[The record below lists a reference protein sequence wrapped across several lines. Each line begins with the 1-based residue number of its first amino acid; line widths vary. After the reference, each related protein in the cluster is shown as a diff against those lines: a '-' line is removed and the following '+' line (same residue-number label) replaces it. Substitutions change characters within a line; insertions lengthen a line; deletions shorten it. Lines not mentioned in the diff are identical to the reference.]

1 MDRLNSKWSQ
11 KILNKIDPNFRH
23 RWELYDN
30 AVKNYLDDHTLW
42 IDCGCGN
49 NEMVKEFSK
58 LSGYA
63 VGVDTEIS
71 NEYKERFIKANIK
84 KLPFHKE
91 SIDVITLRFVVEHF
105 EEAENY
111 LSELQGILKNNG
123 KIIFITTN
131 ILCPLIFIPKYIPF
145 FIKALLLNKIFKV
158 RHDDI
163 YPTSH
168 RFNSV
173 DKIKGNRYF
182 ELVKVEF
189 ISDLNYTRK
198 SIFLIFLV
206 WHILTMPV
214 FMQKYRTNILAI
226 LKKK

>member
-30 AVKNYLDDHTLW
+30 AVKKYLDDHTLW

-131 ILCPLIFIPKYIPF
+131 ILCPIIFIPKFIPF
-145 FIKALLLNKIFKV
+145 FIRKVFMKNIFKAH
-158 RHDDI
+158 HDDV
-163 YPTSH
+163 YPAFH
-168 RFNSV
+168 KMNSIK
-173 DKIKGNRYF
+173 KIKKNKF
-182 ELVKVEF
+182 FDLVKLEF

-198 SIFLIFLV
+198 SVFIILLI
-206 WHILTMPV
+206 WHILTMPLILN
-214 FMQKYRTNILAI
+214 KYRTNILVI
-226 LKKK
+226 LKKN